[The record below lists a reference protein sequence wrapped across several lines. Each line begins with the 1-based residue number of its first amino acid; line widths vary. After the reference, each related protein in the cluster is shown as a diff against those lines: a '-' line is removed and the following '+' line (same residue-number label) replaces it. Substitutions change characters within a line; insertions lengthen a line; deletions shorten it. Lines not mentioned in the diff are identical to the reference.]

1 MRRMRKATSSDV
13 WASRF
18 MAAAIVQGAI
28 IMGLTAFLVRR
39 QAFVKLEVARVIA
52 DGSAGT

>member
-1 MRRMRKATSSDV
+1 MRKATSSDV